1 MRWPR
6 ALETGIACG
15 IVLAC
20 VAIGARRAR
29 ADENYFGYSYGSE
42 TLPKGA
48 FEAYSWMTW
57 RTSKGQGSYNA
68 LDLRQEIEYGI
79 TDRLQASFYLNERY
93 LSIDGAAPFEEEDG
107 VETPEY
113 PDRNEFEFQGVQA
126 SLKYNVLSPYKDPLG
141 FAVYVEPGWSRVF
154 KITGEK
160 QNEWSLEFKGIFQKN
175 FLDDQLIA
183 VLNITPELEVRKFIG
198 GGNKWETELA
208 LEATGGLI
216 YRIAPKWFAGVE
228 VRYHSEYPDFVH
240 ELTREHWATF
250 VGPVIHYG
258 AEKWWATLTVLPQV
272 YGAPQDDSR
281 STTLHLEEHEKLEVR
296 LKTGINF

>member
-1 MRWPR
+1 MRRPGTCE
-6 ALETGIACG
+6 AAIACG
-15 IVLAC
+15 ILLTC
-20 VAIGARRAR
+20 VAAGARRAR

-48 FEAYSWMTW
+48 FEAYSWTTW

-68 LDLRQEIEYGI
+68 LDLKQEIEYGI

-93 LSIDGAAPFEEEDG
+93 HSIDGAAPFEEVDG

-113 PDRNEFEFQGVQA
+113 PDRNQFAFQGVQA
-126 SLKYNVLSPYKDPLG
+126 SLKYNVLSPFKDPLG

-154 KITGEK
+154 KISGQK

-183 VLNITPELEVRKFIG
+183 VLNISPELEVRKFIG
-198 GGNKWETELA
+198 SPTWETELA
-208 LEATGGLI
+208 LEFTGGLI
-216 YRIAPKWFAGVE
+216 YRVAPKWFAGVE
-228 VRYHSEYPDFVH
+228 MRYHSEYPDFVH
-240 ELTREHWATF
+240 ELKREHWAMF
-250 VGPVIHYG
+250 AGPVVHYG
-258 AEKWWATLTVLPQV
+258 AEKWWFTFTVLPQF
-272 YGAPQDDSR
+272 YGEPHDDAR
-281 STTLHLEEHEKLEVR
+281 SKILHLEEHEKVEVR